1 MDNEM
6 KNLNNKDIVIEKVKE
21 VIESLKN
28 PDNINVFLVNIKER
42 RRLNLIKM
50 LDDKF
55 TLFNDQ
61 IMDVLEVS
69 KKSNVLYEEIL
80 NITSEDIS
88 KFVDRLVLDTI
99 YFIKEESHE

>member
-1 MDNEM
+1 
-6 KNLNNKDIVIEKVKE
+6 
-21 VIESLKN
+21 
-28 PDNINVFLVNIKER
+28 
-42 RRLNLIKM
+42 M

-69 KKSNVLYEEIL
+69 KKSNILYEEIQ